1 MHECDQLTGTGGD
14 GDPLLICLERG
25 FTWEDIGIQILK
37 ITEFIIAVVSQRV
50 SFLVG
55 ALDFSVMQNL
65 WNLLTG
71 ISIT

>member
-25 FTWEDIGIQILK
+25 FIRDDTGIQILE

-50 SFLVG
+50 SFLV
-55 ALDFSVMQNL
+55 V
-65 WNLLTG
+65 LLTFL
-71 ISIT
+71 

>member
-25 FTWEDIGIQILK
+25 FTREDIGIQILE

-50 SFLVG
+50 SFLV
-55 ALDFSVMQNL
+55 A
-65 WNLLTG
+65 LLTFL
-71 ISIT
+71 